1 MARSIKT
8 NLVWFTITFI
18 AEIRRDWC
26 RKVGEMRKGL
36 DGATFK
42 IVVSM
47 LSEHLIWFEEAFSI
61 PVPVVWEAFVSGVRS
76 LTTLA

>member
-36 DGATFK
+36 VGAGATFEYCR
-42 IVVSM
+42 SM
-47 LSEHLIWFEEAFSI
+47 LSEHLIWLEEANFI
-61 PVPVVWEAFVSGVRS
+61 PVVGGKVRH
-76 LTTLA
+76 